1 MQALL
6 LNLPVQLPLVIV
18 DLIIEYKNQV
28 EYAERV
34 WKMYSLNFWQHSK
47 DRYYVPAYFG
57 PVFRNVYYSDCFDE
71 DKMEKAV
78 IEYGKEENL
87 WTEEQ
92 FDEIKQHLWDL
103 GTEEKFEG
111 KNFWFLKKFSPN

>member
-6 LNLPVQLPLVIV
+6 LNLQVQLPLVIV
-18 DLIIEYKNQV
+18 DLILEYKNQA

-47 DRYYVPAYFG
+47 DKNSRFG
-57 PVFRNVYYSDCFDE
+57 PVFRNIYYSDCFDE

-78 IEYGKEENL
+78 IEYGNNNL
-87 WTEEQ
+87 WIEEQ
-92 FDEIKQHLWDL
+92 FDKIKQHLWDL

>member
-6 LNLPVQLPLVIV
+6 LNLPVELPLVIV

-34 WKMYSLNFWQHSK
+34 WKMYSLNFWQQSK
-47 DRYYVPAYFG
+47 DKSFDQNAYFVS
-57 PVFRNVYYSDCFDE
+57 VFRNIYYSDCFDE
-71 DKMEKAV
+71 EKMEKAV
-78 IEYGKEENL
+78 IEYGNNDL

-92 FDEIKQHLWDL
+92 FGKIKQHLWEQ
-103 GTEEKFEG
+103 GTEAKFEG
-111 KNFWFLKKFSPN
+111 KNFWILLKFSPK